1 MSTSNG
7 NGVINRVFI
16 SDGDDHV
23 KEVNTDDHLYIM
35 DTCLKFMQ
43 NYRNYCTPNCE
54 LICFLNG
61 QRKTHEKRFSKKN
74 PVHFLFTSMK

>member
-23 KEVNTDDHLYIM
+23 KEVNTDDHLYIIN
-35 DTCLKFMQ
+35 TCLKLMQ
-43 NYRNYCTPNCE
+43 NN
-54 LICFLNG
+54 
-61 QRKTHEKRFSKKN
+61 
-74 PVHFLFTSMK
+74 

>member
-23 KEVNTDDHLYIM
+23 KEVREFVLI
-35 DTCLKFMQ
+35 
-43 NYRNYCTPNCE
+43 TP
-54 LICFLNG
+54 
-61 QRKTHEKRFSKKN
+61 
-74 PVHFLFTSMK
+74 